1 MAEIRL
7 PQAGMGMTDG
17 VITIWHKTV
26 GDPVQKGEL
35 LCEIEAA
42 KTMVEMECPETG
54 VITRLVAEIG
64 ETILVNDVI
73 AEIEISDNSSAHAQA
88 LEAEPPAKTA
98 AVTPVSPPSPAP
110 ATSAEPGVQVEARAR
125 RAAKELGVDLGAVPG
140 SGPAGR
146 ITLEDV
152 EAHAKRNN
160 KAPDAIVASASRV
173 PPSAPAT
180 APTTVAA
187 AGALAPPY
195 MEVPHSTPRRTIARR
210 LTESKQQV
218 PHFYLTIHCEI
229 DALLKLRRELNEN
242 AAAKVSV
249 NDFVVRAVAL
259 ALKEVPDANV
269 SWDDTAMRR
278 YREVDVSV
286 AVATPR
292 GLVTPIVRKADSK
305 GLAEISLEIK
315 ALAKRAIEGK
325 LKSDEYNGGNVTVS
339 NLGMYGV
346 EQFSAILNPPQSCI
360 FAIGSGIEQP
370 VVRLG
375 QIEIATRMSV
385 TLSVDH
391 RAVDGALGAQ
401 LLAAFKRLIENP
413 VALHG

>member
-73 AEIEISDNSSAHAQA
+73 AEIEISDNSSAHAPGV
-88 LEAEPPAKTA
+88 EAEAPAMTA
-98 AVTPVSPPSPAP
+98 AVTPASPPSPVP
-110 ATSAEPGVQVEARAR
+110 AASAEPGVQVEARAR
-125 RAAKELGVDLGAVPG
+125 RAAKELGVDLGAVSG

-152 EAHAKRNN
+152 EAHAKRSQTP
-160 KAPDAIVASASRV
+160 AAIVTSVSGV
-173 PPSAPAT
+173 PPSAPAA

-187 AGALAPPY
+187 AEALAPPY

-218 PHFYLTIHCEI
+218 PHFYLTTHCEI

-259 ALKEVPDANV
+259 ALKEIPDANV
-269 SWDDTAMRR
+269 SWEDTAMRR

-305 GLAEISLEIK
+305 GLAEIALEIK

-375 QIEIATRMSV
+375 KIEIATRMSV

-391 RAVDGALGAQ
+391 RAVDGAMGAQ

-413 VALHG
+413 VALQG